1 MLGVNT
7 LIKNWKKITKKM
19 NMAVDFSRK
28 NVIRE
33 FSIYGLVS
41 MIGTVASTGTGYI
54 SIVITGVYLNSTDAG
69 LYSSILSILSIFMFL
84 PKIFMQVFL
93 PEFSKLYG
101 QKNKTVIISVLK
113 TTSLFLLFLSLFIC
127 SLVYAFSEDILSLFG
142 ENFIRGDTALKIL
155 IPSTFFRMISIPLI
169 SFLSGTKYV
178 IYPNLGGL
186 IIFFTSLIMWIVL
199 VPNYELNGIAI
210 GYSIGVLVGI
220 VFQMIIALFKINS
233 FLNA

>member
-1 MLGVNT
+1 M
-7 LIKNWKKITKKM
+7 I
-19 NMAVDFSRK
+19 FPEK

-41 MIGTVASTGTGYI
+41 MVGTVASTGTGYI

-84 PKIFMQVFL
+84 PKIFMQVFI

-113 TTSLFLLFLSLFIC
+113 TTSLFLLFLSSFIC

-142 ENFIRGDTALKIL
+142 ENFILR
-155 IPSTFFRMISIPLI
+155 R
-169 SFLSGTKYV
+169 
-178 IYPNLGGL
+178 
-186 IIFFTSLIMWIVL
+186 
-199 VPNYELNGIAI
+199 
-210 GYSIGVLVGI
+210 YSI
-220 VFQMIIALFKINS
+220 KNINS
-233 FLNA
+233 